1 MEERVPHPRI
11 SPAPNWTSI
20 FTLRDDLTPPGY
32 AETVL
37 YVLDNPRIK
46 PKDLKEEEAAN
57 KKKKNKLGRNQKA

>member
-1 MEERVPHPRI
+1 MEEQAPRPRI

-37 YVLDNPRIK
+37 HILDNPRVK
-46 PKDLKEEEAAN
+46 PKDLKKEEAA
-57 KKKKNKLGRNQKA
+57 KKKKKSKLGRNQKA

>member
-1 MEERVPHPRI
+1 MGESTQYPRI

-32 AETVL
+32 AETVI

-46 PKDLKEEEAAN
+46 PKDLKKEEAAN
-57 KKKKNKLGRNQKA
+57 KKKKSKLGRGQKS